1 MLLGIL
7 NFRSSLSS
15 IIYALFN
22 FKVLIMNIIKSLECC
37 NNQSKT
43 YLGLCVTTLYLVYKG
58 SCCLLIPCYKNFL
71 KVSFSFLLLIGQLFF
86 PNNEMEVGL
95 YRGGSKRDTL
105 KGQVRISYRIGFLNK
120 IGSKRDKPHPS
131 IVS

>member
-1 MLLGIL
+1 
-7 NFRSSLSS
+7 
-15 IIYALFN
+15 
-22 FKVLIMNIIKSLECC
+22 MNIIKSLECC

-58 SCCLLIPCYKNFL
+58 SCFLLIPCYKNFL

-105 KGQVRISYRIGFLNK
+105 KGQVRISYTQSCYFGYCDTVNS
-120 IGSKRDKPHPS
+120 IGSPCAYYMVNSRFFRLYTISS
-131 IVS
+131 IIFGPFFNIS